1 MSMCQIYM
9 LKSKLFIISSPPFL
23 QLASEVL
30 FPATPMHG
38 GHHKP
43 HNISRRRLFSAIT
56 VVPIPPPPSPGAPS
70 VVGSDPVLPPAHSSP
85 TLSDDVMLDASASLL
100 SSHGESDT
108 VLVGEQES
116 GTVHVAGI
124 ESTNSAERTREADLG
139 QILCSKVPRLIEQH
153 RREKW
158 LSSVEPGV
166 MKMKGGLGTATTQ
179 GTFIPEHTA
188 QLVCGDVRR
197 EPVST
202 ALPSVLVKMDS
213 PFVIE
218 PNAVSVLSPCV
229 LCDSM
234 VDANHSQELFESLE
248 CDLSSIRKDGYLP
261 PSENSLD
268 PPSIR
273 KEPDH
278 PGFTVNGPDLLLSG
292 NETDPPL
299 GENGEAPALTWN
311 DQQPLCVMTGHF
323 PASVLEGSLEG
334 NDTTLV
340 LSDHTT
346 QTVNG
351 STLDTA
357 VEGSGRCAPH
367 DPTKLPVSLAT
378 MVSPQ
383 LPSTAAPTSP
393 EGLGLPNLPFISTA
407 HTVEPVHDTHK
418 RGDGGVAMEPV
429 APSVL
434 CTVSS
439 SLQEE
444 GRSFSHAQGVGL
456 KSAVDKHLVPCD
468 QLVGSCDLHLQGGGT
483 RMHDSE
489 QATAVGL
496 VTPTKEISNDHGAAV
511 SRVYKTLTDEQSCTS
526 WDDCSKPSNL
536 IHDRPGVPDGPRNH
550 DMLGDRNMLTSAG
563 TCKPRVDSGSF
574 LDAEAARK
582 ASDQT
587 VDNREGLHL
596 SAIQPVVLPPTVHDR
611 ESTPPPIDAGG
622 QKLLLSLQ
630 RVKYGGQKSTF
641 VYPTLAPKTKRAV
654 SPSVCNSTGA
664 RKGVSPA
671 APKAPA
677 KRKCKGRRTIL
688 PEEIQ
693 PLPPPLQAPPLSV
706 TRAQVHVIPIPN
718 VTAPSVV
725 VSYSDG
731 APMGTLRNVSNVIVA
746 HNPHG
751 MLSHQPP
758 LLADASSPQVTKTV
772 GHPVAS
778 DAQDHTIGGLQTSD
792 GQDLTIGGLQTSDG
806 QDHTIGGLQTSDGQ
820 DHTIGGLQ
828 TSDGQDHTIGGLQ
841 TSDGQD
847 LTIGGLQT
855 SDGQDHT
862 IGGLQTSDGQDHTI
876 GGLQTSDGQD
886 HTIGGLQT
894 SDGQDHTIGGLQ
906 TSDGQDHTIGG
917 LQTSDGQDHTIGG
930 LQTSDGQDHTIGG
943 LQTSDGQDHT
953 IGGLQTSD
961 GQVHNVLTSLQES
974 MCTNKLSPPADV
986 CSDMSFAGSGL
997 QTCPPARKRRRF
1009 PGMRRGQKRL
1019 HISLPVQNLCVSL
1032 PTTNLTDI
1040 PIPITDACNLA
1051 KDVHTQHVGIDSE
1064 ESCSLL
1070 DEDFSPK
1077 FGAPCRQVC
1086 TPQEHESGASI
1097 GSNVR
1102 SLKKKRRIEGTGKPC
1117 TGFRTASGR
1126 TISVTTL
1133 ALSRARELIGDDM
1146 EVNVTGSGDPL
1157 CSMESSPAR
1166 FSENRPLEGS
1176 PTHSSHLPVNDQSAP
1191 IVRSTNYQV
1200 ALKSAALL
1208 SKHTSGPSCVIVE
1221 STDRH
1226 VPLLSESYSDKEAW
1240 GLNTHTSVQQQN
1252 ETFSIPS
1259 TREGHLCV
1267 KATPNTSSVDALG
1280 VTIPDTSSVGAL
1292 GVAIPDTSSVGA
1304 LGVTIPDTSSVGAL
1318 GASVGALGATIPD
1331 TSSVGALGAT
1341 IPDTSS
1347 VGALGV
1353 TIPDTSLASCIEG
1366 EASLTTSSITVPAKQ
1381 NQRQAATVARRGR
1394 SKVFK
1399 APRSASSVSKEE
1411 ERASLERILGRFRT
1425 SGTTPAV
1432 GGGRVAA
1439 KGSDGLPSRHAGR
1452 ALVGVHTPCQASVVS
1467 TLCTDGTLEPN
1478 DCSTLVVA
1486 TAPPVL
1492 AVGFV
1497 TASGKNLVASVK
1509 ALEKAKAFAASVESD
1524 LGCGSATLAM
1534 DTAAVCV
1541 GMEGGDPD
1549 TAMECVVTIPAD
1561 NWSHAAVKED
1571 LVQGQDASLCR
1582 SPIRG
1587 RNRSAVEGGS
1597 NPIIQIHGFRT
1608 ASGKTLSVSSEALN
1622 KAQSLIDDVPEK
1634 INQSPGSFQSIQ
1646 PFGFQTASGKTL
1658 SVSSEALKK
1667 AQSLLEDVP
1676 EKISPNHVSFQCL
1689 QPVGFQ
1695 TASGK
1700 TLSVSSEALKKAQS
1714 LVEDV
1719 PEKISPDHVSFQCLQ
1734 PVGFQTA
1741 SGKTLSVSSE
1751 ALKKAQSLLNA
1762 IPENITQFSG
1772 SIQSIQP
1779 VGFQTASGKTLC
1791 VSSETISKVEELFDD
1806 LTTLD
1811 MHTEAVPIDEDFFD
1825 GPTNSHTA
1833 PVRFPGA
1840 CKGSW
1845 IDTVPGTEPHS
1856 VHPRK
1861 DFALETSAVSRS
1873 LSAVGT
1879 SECPLDGGGRG
1890 LGIGLELLGGSVM
1903 ELVMDD
1909 ADVHLSTQAVS
1920 HFQDFSDEEE
1930 QGSESV
1936 SPQVGGAGPFHSA
1949 PPRFAMPFHTSA
1961 NILKGGVDQT
1971 PQEVVEPHEAS
1982 RMAAVDRIDLNVQQR
1997 SVPSYLMDDQGG
2009 GGHGDGVMDGG
2020 GHGDGVM
2027 GGGSH
2032 GDGVMGGGSD
2042 HGGSG
2047 HSTDD
2052 VNLEALIDE
2061 SYGSAAWPTQH
2072 STHTRQKTDVCNVS
2086 MKQLDLDE
2094 SMLNEMFGDFDEV
2107 RECNSQPLPMVT
2119 VLPHKDPLKGNTAPP
2134 LLKGDTTP
2142 PLLKGDTTP
2151 PLLKGDTTPPPLKG
2165 DTTPPLLKG
2174 DTTPPLLKSD
2184 MTPPSHNVN
2193 DRVASALSNN
2203 DVMGSPPHRGG
2214 ITTSSPLKGDDIVM
2228 TSPPIDSTL
2237 LEADNPFITT
2247 SHHPKSPP
2255 YNIGSGPREWPEAA
2269 AISMSASMIED
2280 VVGSCEAFLSQRGV
2294 GLLQDEQM
2302 ETAVSMSPGVRM
2314 KKSSATRAVVLEGQG
2329 RVENLD
2335 EMAAKEKGLCC
2346 GEVDVRREHG
2356 EVGDQESCKGI
2367 EEIAEQTLAGKGK
2380 LQRTEVCKKWS
2391 QWGDTMSLQ
2400 SVHDNEVM
2408 GCKEKEN
2415 KGDGQSNEND
2425 DVAAAEGEIVGLQQ
2439 AMVEHWFPTLMTA
2452 GGKMVEIRQSSLEA
2466 ARENLGSAP
2475 KPSSFPTLMTA
2486 GGKMVEVQQ
2495 SSLEA
2500 ARENL
2505 GSAPKPSSFPTLM
2518 TAGGKMVEVQQ
2529 SSLEAARESL
2539 GSTPKPSSFPTL
2551 MTAGGKMVEI
2561 RQSSLEAARENLG
2574 SAPKPSSF
2582 PALMT
2587 AGGKMVEVQQS
2598 SLEAARES
2606 LGSAPKPS
2614 SFPTLMTAG
2623 GKMVEVQQSSL
2634 EAARESLGSAPMP
2647 SSFPTL
2653 MTAGGKMVDVQQS
2666 SLEAARESLGSAPKP
2681 CSFPTLMT
2689 AGGKMV
2695 EVQQSSLEAA
2705 RESLG
2710 SPPKPSSF
2718 PTLMTAGGKMV
2729 EVQQSS
2735 LEAAR
2740 ESLGSPPKPSSFPT
2754 LMTAGGKMVEVQ
2766 QSSLEAARE
2775 SLCSAPKPSSFPTL
2789 MTAGGKMVEVQQS
2802 SLEAARESLGSAP
2815 KPSSFPTLMTAGGKM
2830 VEIQNSS
2837 LEAAREKVHLAGS
2850 HVHDCVG
2857 IVSGSAQFIANL
2869 SEPSGR
2875 TSMYHS
2881 IDAALQQ
2888 IIESATEL
2896 PDQIHLQPTAVTDLS
2911 SCQKAEKEPVG
2922 TPVGFQ
2928 PVRGKGATLSE
2939 MVPSNFRELL
2949 RTCGSTESG

>member
-1 MSMCQIYM
+1 MDGKVLPSLSHLLTHGRPFCLRSVVLGSSHQCKICSSISDSCNSLDAQLEGCLPQNVPQTTSQNVEPAGSASTADDPEITLQTTHLTSARFVASTPLKKGSAYSWSISMATPSDLKPSTGLNM
-9 LKSKLFIISSPPFL
+9 LPVAASSPFPTSASSPPPTSGSDHSRVCEGSVSSNSYQKMAEARVSRRERTRRIYQL
-23 QLASEVL
+23 EQSKLASEVL

-85 TLSDDVMLDASASLL
+85 TLSDDVMLNASASLL

-213 PFVIE
+213 PFIIE

-511 SRVYKTLTDEQSCTS
+511 SRVYKTLTDEQSCAL
-526 WDDCSKPSNL
+526 WDNCSKPSNL
-536 IHDRPGVPDGPRNH
+536 IHGGQWEFP
-550 DMLGDRNMLTSAG
+550 
-563 TCKPRVDSGSF
+563 

-582 ASDQT
+582 TSDQT

-731 APMGTLRNVSNVIVA
+731 APMGTLRNVSNV
-746 HNPHG
+746 
-751 MLSHQPP
+751 
-758 LLADASSPQVTKTV
+758 TKTV

-778 DAQDHTIGGLQTSD
+778 DA
-792 GQDLTIGGLQTSDG
+792 
-806 QDHTIGGLQTSDGQ
+806 Q

-855 SDGQDHT
+855 SDDQDTPLEDCRHQMAKTTPLEDCRHQMAKTTPLEDCRHQMAKTTPLEDCRHQMAKTTPLEDCRHQMAKTTPLEDCRHQMAKTTPLEDCRHQMAKTTPLVDCRHQMAKTTPLEDCRHQMAKTTPLEDCRHQMAKTTPLEDCRHQMAKTTPLEDCRHQMAKTTPLEDCRHQMAKTTPLEDCRHQMAKTSPLEDCRHQMAKTTPLEDCRHQMAKTTPLEDCRHQMAKTTPLEDCRHQMAKTSPLEDCRHQMAKTTPLEDCRHQMAKTTPLEDCRHQMAKTTPLEDCRHQVAKCIT
-862 IGGLQTSDGQDHTI
+862 ILLH
-876 GGLQTSDGQD
+876 
-886 HTIGGLQT
+886 
-894 SDGQDHTIGGLQ
+894 
-906 TSDGQDHTIGG
+906 
-917 LQTSDGQDHTIGG
+917 
-930 LQTSDGQDHTIGG
+930 
-943 LQTSDGQDHT
+943 
-953 IGGLQTSD
+953 
-961 GQVHNVLTSLQES
+961 
-974 MCTNKLSPPADV
+974 CKRA
-986 CSDMSFAGSGL
+986 CSGL

-1019 HISLPVQNLCVSL
+1019 HISLPVQNLCASL

-1040 PIPITDACNLA
+1040 PIPITDACNLAA

-1077 FGAPCRQVC
+1077 R
-1086 TPQEHESGASI
+1086 SG
-1097 GSNVR
+1097 G
-1102 SLKKKRRIEGTGKPC
+1102 IEGTGKPC

-1146 EVNVTGSGDPL
+1146 EVNVTASGDPL
-1157 CSMESSPAR
+1157 CSMESSPAP
-1166 FSENRPLEGS
+1166 FSENHPLEGS

-1240 GLNTHTSVQQQN
+1240 GLNAHTSVQQQN

-1292 GVAIPDTSSVGA
+1292 GVTIPDTSSVGA

-1318 GASVGALGATIPD
+1318 GVNIPDTSSVGALGATIPD

-1341 IPDTSS
+1341 IPDTSFVGALGVTIPDTSSVGALGVTIPGTSSVGALGVTTPDTSS

-1366 EASLTTSSITVPAKQ
+1366 EASLTTSSIMVPAKQ
-1381 NQRQAATVARRGR
+1381 NRRQAATVARRGR

-1452 ALVGVHTPCQASVVS
+1452 ALVGVHTPCRASVVS
-1467 TLCTDGTLEPN
+1467 TLCTDGTLEPD
-1478 DCSTLVVA
+1478 DCSTSVVA

-1497 TASGKNLVASVK
+1497 TASGKK
-1509 ALEKAKAFAASVESD
+1509 P
-1524 LGCGSATLAM
+1524 CCI
-1534 DTAAVCV
+1534 AAVCV

-1549 TAMECVVTIPAD
+1549 RAELSSTAMECVVTIPAD

-1571 LVQGQDASLCR
+1571 LVLGRDASLCR

-1622 KAQSLIDDVPEK
+1622 KAQSLIDD
-1634 INQSPGSFQSIQ
+1634 
-1646 PFGFQTASGKTL
+1646 TASGKTL

-1676 EKISPNHVSFQCL
+1676 EKISPDHVSFQCL

-1751 ALKKAQSLLNA
+1751 ALKKAQSLVEDVPEKISPDHVSFQCLQPVGFQTASGKTLSVSSEALKKAQSLVEDVPEKISPDHVSFQCLQPVGFQTASGKTLNVSSEALKKAQSLLNA

-1791 VSSETISKVEELFDD
+1791 VSSETISKVEEFDD

-1840 CKGSW
+1840 CGGSW
-1845 IDTVPGTEPHS
+1845 VDTVPGTEPHS

-1879 SECPLDGGGRG
+1879 SECPLDGGGM
-1890 LGIGLELLGGSVM
+1890 GLELLGGSVM

-1949 PPRFAMPFHTSA
+1949 PPHSAMPFHTSA

-2009 GGHGDGVMDGG
+2009 GGHGDGVLDGG
-2020 GHGDGVM
+2020 DHGDGVM

-2072 STHTRQKTDVCNVS
+2072 STHTRQKTDACNVS

-2134 LLKGDTTP
+2134 LLKGNTAP

-2151 PLLKGDTTPPPLKG
+2151 PLLKGDTTPPLLKGNTTPPPLKGDTTPPLKG

-2174 DTTPPLLKSD
+2174 NTTPPLLKSD
-2184 MTPPSHNVN
+2184 MTPPPHNVN

-2214 ITTSSPLKGDDIVM
+2214 ITTLSPLKGDDIVM

-2255 YNIGSGPREWPEAA
+2255 YNIGNGPREWPEAE

-2294 GLLQDEQM
+2294 GLLQ
-2302 ETAVSMSPGVRM
+2302 G
-2314 KKSSATRAVVLEGQG
+2314 
-2329 RVENLD
+2329 
-2335 EMAAKEKGLCC
+2335 
-2346 GEVDVRREHG
+2346 
-2356 EVGDQESCKGI
+2356 
-2367 EEIAEQTLAGKGK
+2367 
-2380 LQRTEVCKKWS
+2380 
-2391 QWGDTMSLQ
+2391 
-2400 SVHDNEVM
+2400 
-2408 GCKEKEN
+2408 
-2415 KGDGQSNEND
+2415 
-2425 DVAAAEGEIVGLQQ
+2425 
-2439 AMVEHWFPTLMTA
+2439 
-2452 GGKMVEIRQSSLEA
+2452 
-2466 ARENLGSAP
+2466 
-2475 KPSSFPTLMTA
+2475 
-2486 GGKMVEVQQ
+2486 
-2495 SSLEA
+2495 
-2500 ARENL
+2500 
-2505 GSAPKPSSFPTLM
+2505 
-2518 TAGGKMVEVQQ
+2518 
-2529 SSLEAARESL
+2529 
-2539 GSTPKPSSFPTL
+2539 
-2551 MTAGGKMVEI
+2551 
-2561 RQSSLEAARENLG
+2561 
-2574 SAPKPSSF
+2574 
-2582 PALMT
+2582 
-2587 AGGKMVEVQQS
+2587 
-2598 SLEAARES
+2598 
-2606 LGSAPKPS
+2606 
-2614 SFPTLMTAG
+2614 
-2623 GKMVEVQQSSL
+2623 
-2634 EAARESLGSAPMP
+2634 
-2647 SSFPTL
+2647 
-2653 MTAGGKMVDVQQS
+2653 
-2666 SLEAARESLGSAPKP
+2666 
-2681 CSFPTLMT
+2681 
-2689 AGGKMV
+2689 
-2695 EVQQSSLEAA
+2695 
-2705 RESLG
+2705 
-2710 SPPKPSSF
+2710 
-2718 PTLMTAGGKMV
+2718 
-2729 EVQQSS
+2729 
-2735 LEAAR
+2735 
-2740 ESLGSPPKPSSFPT
+2740 
-2754 LMTAGGKMVEVQ
+2754 
-2766 QSSLEAARE
+2766 
-2775 SLCSAPKPSSFPTL
+2775 
-2789 MTAGGKMVEVQQS
+2789 
-2802 SLEAARESLGSAP
+2802 
-2815 KPSSFPTLMTAGGKM
+2815 
-2830 VEIQNSS
+2830 
-2837 LEAAREKVHLAGS
+2837 
-2850 HVHDCVG
+2850 
-2857 IVSGSAQFIANL
+2857 
-2869 SEPSGR
+2869 
-2875 TSMYHS
+2875 
-2881 IDAALQQ
+2881 
-2888 IIESATEL
+2888 
-2896 PDQIHLQPTAVTDLS
+2896 
-2911 SCQKAEKEPVG
+2911 
-2922 TPVGFQ
+2922 
-2928 PVRGKGATLSE
+2928 
-2939 MVPSNFRELL
+2939 
-2949 RTCGSTESG
+2949 